1 MQLECERI
9 VDENYYGLPVFSF
22 GCQQWV
28 IGTEK
33 KFREAAKKKAVEDL
47 WNYNAEFLCKFFRE
61 NKVFGEDFSEYDWK
75 DFQKSLNSIQDS
87 MSESCNPIIK
97 TLIGSH
103 IEKFLEAAT
112 ESDNDLGLILGNYDN
127 EIHRTDDINGL
138 NRGYGPLCFR
148 LD

>member
-1 MQLECERI
+1 MKCERI
-9 VDENYYGLPVFSF
+9 ADENYYGLPVFSL
-22 GCQQWV
+22 GSQQWV

-47 WNYNAEFLCKFFRE
+47 WVWNAEFLCKFFRE
-61 NKVFGEDFSEYDWK
+61 NKVFVEYFSEYDWK
-75 DFQKSLNSIQDS
+75 DFQRSLASIQEK
-87 MSESCNPIIK
+87 MCESCNPIIK

-103 IEKFLEAAT
+103 MKLFLEAVT